1 MIKLSAVVTC
11 YNNQETIE
19 KCVNSL
25 SFVDE
30 IIVLDSY
37 SDDKTIPL
45 LERLNC
51 KIKQQSFKG
60 YSRQKQDAIN
70 LATNDWVLLLD
81 SDEFLTVK
89 AQSIIESWQQKRPD
103 ADAYA
108 MPRREW
114 VFWQWSH
121 KWVRMNTFVRL
132 FNKSKARMS
141 DDIVHE
147 SVKSSGKTSIM
158 NAVIKHYGE
167 TSIAVKLEKINKYA
181 QLSAKQKFQKGKTV
195 GRVKIAIYPIWYFF
209 KQYVIRRQVFN
220 GKAGFINAKL
230 NTKYAK
236 LKYSILYDLQ
246 QNNKVDS

>member
-1 MIKLSAVVTC
+1 MIKLSAVITC

-30 IIVLDSY
+30 IIVLDSF

-45 LERLNC
+45 LETLNC
-51 KIKQQSFKG
+51 KVKQQSFKG
-60 YSRQKQDAIN
+60 YSRQKQDAID
-70 LATNDWVLLLD
+70 LATHDWVLLLD
-81 SDEFLTVK
+81 SDEFLTTK
-89 AQSIIESWQQKRPD
+89 AQEVIRNWQQKTPL

-121 KWVRMNTFVRL
+121 KWVHMNTFVRL

-147 SVKSSGKTSIM
+147 SVKSSGRTSSIK
-158 NAVIKHYGE
+158 AVIKHFGE

-181 QLSAKQKFQKGKTV
+181 ELAAQQKFQKGKKV
-195 GRVKIAIYPIWYFF
+195 SRIKITIYPIWYFF
-209 KQYVIRRQVFN
+209 KQYVMRRQVFN

-230 NTKYAK
+230 NTRYAK
-236 LKYSILYDLQ
+236 LKYSILYDLNQ
-246 QNNKVDS
+246 KGLG